1 MTERTTA
8 IAQPHTRRGAKI
20 LARNMLRRLKTQGYS
35 EQQIAAMVSEL
46 QGLVPRPAPASR

>member
-1 MTERTTA
+1 MSEAKTA
-8 IAQPHTRRGAKI
+8 IAEPQTRRGAKI

-46 QGLVPRPAPASR
+46 QGLMPRVVPAQR